1 MLEKE
6 RNHSEENKV
15 TFNIT
20 YYLSFQNTKT
30 ISEKLQIL
38 LAPDMEHQKV
48 FPKVPIVGF
57 RNVKSLKDHLVRVSL
72 RILNQTL
79 GSEPYGKRKCQ
90 ICQFIVNADTFSPV
104 TTDET
109 FKI

>member
-6 RNHSEENKV
+6 CNHSEENKV

-20 YYLSFQNTKT
+20 YYLAFQNTKT

-38 LAPDMEHQKV
+38 LAPDKEHQKV

-57 RNVKSLKDHLVRVSL
+57 RNGKSLKDHLVRVSL

-79 GSEPYGKRKCQ
+79 GSEPCGKRKC
-90 ICQFIVNADTFSPV
+90 
-104 TTDET
+104 
-109 FKI
+109 